1 MMDILG
7 KYAIYSWISWV
18 NEQFI
23 MVDMLSKCT
32 IFHDGYLGQM
42 CNLLMDFLGKC
53 AFYHGGYLEQMYN
66 LP

>member
-1 MMDILG
+1 
-7 KYAIYSWISWV
+7 
-18 NEQFI
+18 